1 MMSFRQQI
9 EAISGFSTSVCFQ
22 CSKCSAGCPMAGMMD
37 LKTAQVMHS
46 IRLNREDVVL
56 NSTAIWLCVG
66 CETCSARCPQQVEPA
81 EAMNAARIL
90 ALRKGIK
97 PSVKEIGIYYNAF
110 VTSMWLNGKI
120 HDISVVAATTLLTG
134 KIIEDIPLAWKLLMH
149 GRIKLPPIPFTGS
162 SGYRKIRER
171 ARAKESQARAKEAT
185 L

>member
-1 MMSFRQQI
+1 MSFRRQV
-9 EAISGFSTSVCFQ
+9 EAISGYNTSLCFQ
-22 CSKCSAGCPMAGMMD
+22 CSKCSAGCPMAGEMD
-37 LKTAQVMHS
+37 LKPSQVMHS

-56 NSTAIWLCVG
+56 NSQAIWLCVG

-81 EAMNAARIL
+81 DVMNAARIL

-97 PSVKEIGIYYNAF
+97 PAVKEVGIYYNVF

-120 HDISVVAATTLLTG
+120 HDISVVAVTSLLTG
-134 KIIEDIPLAWKLLMH
+134 KIIEDIPLALKLLVH

-162 SGYRKIRER
+162 GGYRQIRRGAHER
-171 ARAKESQARAKEAT
+171 EKEIA

>member
-1 MMSFRQQI
+1 
-9 EAISGFSTSVCFQ
+9 
-22 CSKCSAGCPMAGMMD
+22 MAGMMD

-56 NSTAIWLCVG
+56 HSTAIWLCVG

>member
-1 MMSFRQQI
+1 MISFRQQI

-66 CETCSARCPQQVEPA
+66 CETCSSRCPQQVEPA

-90 ALRKGIK
+90 ALRRGIK
-97 PSVKEIGIYYNAF
+97 PSVKEVGIYYNTF
-110 VTSMWLNGKI
+110 VGSMWLNGKI
-120 HDISVVAATTLLTG
+120 HDTSVAGVTSLLTG
-134 KIIEDIPLAWKLLMH
+134 NIIADIPLALKLLMH

-162 SGYRKIRER
+162 SGFRKIRRR
-171 ARAKESQARAKEAT
+171 ARAREGAREKEINP
-185 L
+185 

>member
-1 MMSFRQQI
+1 MISFRQQI

-56 NSTAIWLCVG
+56 HSTAIWLCVG

-120 HDISVVAATTLLTG
+120 HDISVAGVTSLLTG
-134 KIIEDIPLAWKLLMH
+134 NIIADIPLALKLLMH
-149 GRIKLPPIPFTGS
+149 GRMKLPPLPFSGS
-162 SGYRKIRER
+162 SGFRKLRGRAIARE
-171 ARAKESQARAKEAT
+171 KEIN